1 MRKVKNKNQ
10 YCTFYIV
17 RHGETEA
24 NVKGVLQGQSDSPLT
39 KAGKLQ
45 TKEASIKLSHIHF
58 DEAFSS
64 DLYRAKHTADLLL
77 LGRKISL
84 KTSERL
90 RERGFGKHEGKSYKE
105 TVSELKNLWTQYERL
120 SNEEKFKFKFR
131 QEGESDEELAIRMIT
146 LIRELGVTYPSKT
159 ILIVSHGGIM
169 KAFLIHLGFGNYETL
184 QNVVIKNLAWVKLRC
199 DGVDFFIEETQAIER
214 IDR

>member
-1 MRKVKNKNQ
+1 MHSTKKNH

-77 LGRKISL
+77 LGRKISF

-90 RERGFGKHEGKSYKE
+90 RERGFGKHEGKSYEE

-120 SNEEKFKFKFR
+120 SNEEMLLSKILP
-131 QEGESDEELAIRMIT
+131 GLNSVATEST
-146 LIRELGVTYPSKT
+146 
-159 ILIVSHGGIM
+159 
-169 KAFLIHLGFGNYETL
+169 FLL
-184 QNVVIKNLAWVKLRC
+184 KKLK
-199 DGVDFFIEETQAIER
+199 V
-214 IDR
+214 